1 MSMSTLQTL
10 RITVAALR
18 QVTEETQAQLAAGI
32 HLTQDKVSRRQSG
45 ASAWTLDDVDNLAAH
60 WNLDVLELLA
70 GPTRAAQAYAA
81 KHHHTTGAAPA
92 VPASFTPAPAP
103 AATAGPAAAPAPR
116 PHLQQ
121 DTPPRRTTRTE
132 PYSPVTPVPDSWVRP
147 GRRADAPV
155 QPAAPESVAEQ
166 AAAGEHAAAAA
177 AEPVALAV
185 VVEFDRGPDG
195 ELLLVDPAPCVRC
208 GRPTPYRA
216 GGRPLHGG
224 GWCTPAPGAAA
235 APAPAPA
242 VGETAVPAPDNL
254 AEGARQAVQAAVE
267 QPPASMPAPAA
278 EAGQQP
284 APAASAPAAAPTPAV
299 PEPQPAPAPAPA
311 AEAEQQPPAPPSPAA
326 APRSG
331 PAGADEAQAA
341 SLAELLDLI
350 RRPVERELARHG
362 GDVDAAT
369 AALIRKAIPDAMAL
383 LAVSRVGARYEHTDH
398 PPLPDILKKASKA
411 SADQVWEA
419 RPKWKNTALIKSTE
433 SALTVSA
440 LDMNGAYLSALKSHL
455 PIGKLSHN
463 TSGEWDPKQAGLYL
477 ATPPAW
483 DHPDLPNPIGNR
495 DEPGPLWL
503 TSSTMRMLQ
512 RLAGPKLSLCEP
524 PVIHEAFTAYSTE
537 NILENF
543 RKALAAARDTAIAE
557 NDAVT
562 LEYVKAMYSKF
573 VSTIGLST
581 ANHKMKRPDWMH
593 IIRAQAFANLWWKGL
608 KARDAGLT
616 VVQMMGTDELHLI
629 GDWRTVF
636 PEGRKVTEV
645 KLKDTYTI
653 GGK

>member
-1 MSMSTLQTL
+1 MPLSTMQTL

-18 QVTEETQAQLAAGI
+18 QVTEETQARLAAGI
-32 HLTQDKVSRRQSG
+32 NLTQDKVSRRQSG

-60 WNLDVLELLA
+60 WGLDVLELLA
-70 GPTRAAQAYAA
+70 GPTVAAQAYAA
-81 KHHHTTGAAPA
+81 KQHRIAGAAEA
-92 VPASFTPAPAP
+92 VPATFTPAPAP
-103 AATAGPAAAPAPR
+103 ASTPPPASEPLVSLAEVPVSADPTPAPTETVAVAVL
-116 PHLQQ
+116 P
-121 DTPPRRTTRTE
+121 TPAHPI
-132 PYSPVTPVPDSWVRP
+132 VP
-147 GRRADAPV
+147 
-155 QPAAPESVAEQ
+155 
-166 AAAGEHAAAAA
+166 
-177 AEPVALAV
+177 
-185 VVEFDRGPDG
+185 VEFDRGPDG
-195 ELLLVDPAPCVRC
+195 ELLLAYPAPCERC
-208 GRPTPYRA
+208 ARPTPYRA
-216 GGRPLHGG
+216 AGRPLHAG
-224 GWCTPAPGAAA
+224 GWCTPAPAAAPVPAA
-235 APAPAPA
+235 APAPQGLTEA
-242 VGETAVPAPDNL
+242 
-254 AEGARQAVQAAVE
+254 AEQAVHAAVE
-267 QPPASMPAPAA
+267 QPPASTPAPAA
-278 EAGQQP
+278 EPEQ
-284 APAASAPAAAPTPAV
+284 SAPAVPAPT
-299 PEPQPAPAPAPA
+299 
-311 AEAEQQPPAPPSPAA
+311 A

-331 PAGADEAQAA
+331 PAGPDVQAA

-350 RRPVERELARHG
+350 RRPVERELAAHG

-369 AALIRKAIPDAMAL
+369 AALIRKAIPDVMAL

-398 PPLPDILKKASKA
+398 PPLPDVLKKASKA

-419 RPKWKNTALIKSTE
+419 RPKWKNTALIKSSGTE
-433 SALTVSA
+433 LTVSA

-455 PIGKLSHN
+455 PIGQLKHN

-483 DHPDLPNPIGNR
+483 EHPDLPNPIGNR

-512 RLAGPKLSLCEP
+512 RLAGPKLALCEA
-524 PVIHEAFTAYSTE
+524 PVIHEAWTAYSTE

-608 KARDAGLT
+608 KARDAGLA
-616 VVQMMGTDELHLI
+616 VVQMMGTDELHLV